1 MKASHLSLQY
11 VGLAQGI
18 QGTFVAASAIPGRL
32 HDVCQLFANNKY
44 HCLHSAE
51 NAFGLQ
57 LAGWQIEL
65 GVTQSSDIV
74 QLRHV
79 VSVAA
84 RTWLS
89 KLVLR
94 FANQFCAQT

>member
-1 MKASHLSLQY
+1 MKEFHLSLQY

-32 HDVCQLFANNKY
+32 NDICQLFANNKH

-57 LAGWQIEL
+57 LVGWQTGLDVI
-65 GVTQSSDIV
+65 QS
-74 QLRHV
+74 
-79 VSVAA
+79 
-84 RTWLS
+84 
-89 KLVLR
+89 
-94 FANQFCAQT
+94 